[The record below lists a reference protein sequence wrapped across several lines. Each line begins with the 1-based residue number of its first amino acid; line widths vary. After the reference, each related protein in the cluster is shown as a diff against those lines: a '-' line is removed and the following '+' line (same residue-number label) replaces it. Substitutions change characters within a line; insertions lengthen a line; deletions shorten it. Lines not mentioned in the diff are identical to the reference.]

1 MENDRVHA
9 VELNDVLK
17 DLDLDLSR
25 ADGRAG
31 LGALLREI
39 QEHLNASCG
48 PAAAEQCGDTTVYN
62 AAPTAGLD
70 DVGVACGV

>member
-1 MENDRVHA
+1 MVRA
-9 VELNDVLK
+9 VQLNDMLK
-17 DLDLDLSR
+17 DLDLSR

-39 QEHLNASCG
+39 HEQLSVGADSG
-48 PAAAEQCGDTTVYN
+48 PEAGGQGGDTRVYN
-62 AAPTAGLD
+62 AAASAGLD

>member
-17 DLDLDLSR
+17 DLDLSR

-39 QEHLNASCG
+39 QERLNASCE
-48 PAAAEQCGDTTVYN
+48 PAAAGQGGDTTIYN

-70 DVGVACGV
+70 DVGVAYGV